1 MRPIKFTE
9 CNTEFA
15 KDQPEY
21 NTLPAFK
28 TGTAEGEVVTCWKL
42 SFKERLRVL
51 FFGCIWLNLMTF
63 NQPLTPSFMTT
74 DKYDIFYKPKFS
86 FKKFLFFKK

>member
-1 MRPIKFTE
+1 MKPIKFSE

-15 KDQPEY
+15 KNQPEY

-28 TGTAEGEVVTCWKL
+28 TDTPQGEVVTCWKL
-42 SFKERLRVL
+42 SFVERLRVL

-63 NQPLTPSFMTT
+63 NNPLTPSFMTT
-74 DKYDIFYKPKFS
+74 DKYDIFYKPKFNL
-86 FKKFLFFKK
+86 KKFLFFRK